1 MRASHHTLR
10 CMLLCSLLL
19 STPAFAADPVSAT
32 ADAAT
37 PAPAP
42 GANATPAAVTDAST
56 DATLATALAAPATAV
71 DWRRQI
77 IVRSRPGTG
86 TRDTENDKGTLR
98 LVVRS
103 DTAKVT
109 ALKVGEFALRALGGY
124 GTTRTFSKDD
134 LKGELIPDLPSPAHD
149 ALPGLLAERLDRYFS
164 AHPGAIPGE
173 SHVLEART
181 TQWTLV
187 YQDLAPG
194 ATAYELRH
202 ELNIGFPIASVL
214 RGPAG
219 RTVQCNTPP
228 QVATL
233 QEWQAD
239 DYAKVRQA
247 SRQVAEAC
255 AEVFAA
261 QLPNLLQDVAN
272 EEAVALKLAAANST
286 PKEGDA
292 AAAKSRIRI
301 FGANGQGITMLTD
314 APCREQYS
322 GKIEVVRSAGRAIGS
337 VFGGAPDNVSLGMP
351 ETDTVRNMK
360 SFAFSKPNYQ
370 EFEVA
375 GGRPLIFDA
384 RIENTN
390 DYRCAADLSLQFI
403 PEPGADYE
411 VFMKIGGGMCLLYS
425 TKVAKDGTLQN
436 NPVVQP
442 RTSCQAPAQ
451 PALRARVEM
460 AVFLFEPGTVHYRSL
475 GLGNDDALNTLP
487 DSADNAARFEEVLQ
501 QTAALPGTRVC
512 VVVPDLDYTST
523 LHGPLEAMVLDKGP
537 ALPGLWE
544 TAATV
549 NLKRGA
555 AAGSAIDL
563 AAATRHCQS
572 LPRAAFDP
580 R

>member
-1 MRASHHTLR
+1 
-10 CMLLCSLLL
+10 
-19 STPAFAADPVSAT
+19 
-32 ADAAT
+32 
-37 PAPAP
+37 
-42 GANATPAAVTDAST
+42 
-56 DATLATALAAPATAV
+56 
-71 DWRRQI
+71 
-77 IVRSRPGTG
+77 
-86 TRDTENDKGTLR
+86 
-98 LVVRS
+98 
-103 DTAKVT
+103 
-109 ALKVGEFALRALGGY
+109 
-124 GTTRTFSKDD
+124 
-134 LKGELIPDLPSPAHD
+134 
-149 ALPGLLAERLDRYFS
+149 
-164 AHPGAIPGE
+164 
-173 SHVLEART
+173 
-181 TQWTLV
+181 
-187 YQDLAPG
+187 
-194 ATAYELRH
+194 
-202 ELNIGFPIASVL
+202 
-214 RGPAG
+214 
-219 RTVQCNTPP
+219 
-228 QVATL
+228 VATL

-272 EEAVALKLAAANST
+272 EEAVALKLAAADNT

-337 VFGGAPDNVSLGMP
+337 VFGGAPDNVPLGMP
-351 ETDTVRNMK
+351 ETETVRNMK

-425 TKVAKDGTLQN
+425 TKVAKDGMLQN